1 MVKTKVREL
10 NTNVAL
16 SAIYGVIAVVQL
28 FLITPRSSFCASVF
42 LGCMECISREQTLN
56 EKT

>member
-28 FLITPRSSFCASVF
+28 FCSLVLHFGHQSFWVACK
-42 LGCMECISREQTLN
+42 CISSEQTLN